1 MMNGN
6 CGMKGWV
13 EKVEKV
19 EVWKKRLITDGRC
32 HLRAV
37 GRHSQTTTTIGDP
50 QHSRSGEGLKSV
62 VTADNYLKPGRQPW

>member
-1 MMNGN
+1 MDGG

-13 EKVEKV
+13 EKVKKV

-37 GRHSQTTTTIGDP
+37 GRQSRTTTTTGDP
-50 QHSRSGEGLKSV
+50 QRSRSGEGLTSV
-62 VTADNYLKPGRQPW
+62 VTGENYLKPGRQP